1 MQGDYVESSLPIGR
15 QCPLAIGV
23 VLNEDNVSRGWDE
36 CAAMTHGVSDEHNV
50 SFNVN
55 YEQAIVH
62 TIEIQDNVNYE
73 QAIVHTI
80 EIQDNVNNEQ
90 ELSIV
95 RNPNSLNSKFL
106 IHFWG
111 LVLR

>member
-62 TIEIQDNVNYE
+62 TIEIQDNVN
-73 QAIVHTI
+73 
-80 EIQDNVNNEQ
+80 NEQ

-95 RNPNSLNSKFL
+95 RNPNSLISKFL

>member
-62 TIEIQDNVNYE
+62 TIEIQDNVN
-73 QAIVHTI
+73 
-80 EIQDNVNNEQ
+80 NEQ

-95 RNPNSLNSKFL
+95 RNPNSLNCNSQN
-106 IHFWG
+106 HFWG

>member
-62 TIEIQDNVNYE
+62 TM
-73 QAIVHTI
+73 
-80 EIQDNVNNEQ
+80 NNSRQ
-90 ELSIV
+90 
-95 RNPNSLNSKFL
+95 
-106 IHFWG
+106 
-111 LVLR
+111 